1 VPGDGPGGCMGTEM
15 RARGGLPVEAGQC
28 APAAAACRG
37 GVLGIDGGREGKRF
51 HFSRRGM
58 GESRSGE

>member
-1 VPGDGPGGCMGTEM
+1 MGTEM